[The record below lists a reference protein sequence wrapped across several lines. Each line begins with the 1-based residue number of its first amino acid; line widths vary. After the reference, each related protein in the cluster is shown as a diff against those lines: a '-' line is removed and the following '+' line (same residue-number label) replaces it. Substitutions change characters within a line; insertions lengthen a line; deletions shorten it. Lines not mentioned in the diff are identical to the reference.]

1 MKPAKIH
8 PLADEEI
15 FQASE
20 YYKNKRPG
28 YGEKFRVE
36 INRLIDQIEQAPAR
50 FRRLKG
56 GCQRNIA
63 VGFPYAV
70 IYKEFSDYILI
81 VAVMH
86 MHRRPD
92 YWMDRTT

>member
-1 MKPAKIH
+1 MKTAKIH
-8 PLADEEI
+8 PLADEEM

-50 FRRLKG
+50 FRHFKG
-56 GCQRNIA
+56 TYQRNIA
-63 VGFPYAV
+63 IGFPYAV
-70 IYKEFSDYILI
+70 VYKEFPDYILI
-81 VAVMH
+81 IAVMH
-86 MHRRPD
+86 MHRKD
-92 YWMDRTT
+92 GYWLDRV